1 MMNQCYFAD
10 SDIKK
15 NIEIIE
21 EQNTQIGE
29 YGRRKAIITGVLA
42 AMILFIDMFFRQS
55 IIGFMSHLYKADRQ
69 QVNEFNFL
77 NFGNVGTSIAI

>member
-1 MMNQCYFAD
+1 MNQCYLED

-21 EQNTQIGE
+21 EQNAQIGE

-42 AMILFIDMFFRQS
+42 AMILFIDMFFR
-55 IIGFMSHLYKADRQ
+55 
-69 QVNEFNFL
+69 
-77 NFGNVGTSIAI
+77 